1 MSAQKIIEDAQAFN
15 KRMEDNQNSRN
26 YQTGTL
32 YQLLCDRYD
41 LHYHVNKQKLIDLVA
56 KELDI

>member
-1 MSAQKIIEDAQAFN
+1 MNKVKIATENFGMFDS
-15 KRMEDNQNSRN
+15 MDDTRN

-41 LHYHVNKQKLIDLVA
+41 LGYHTPPQKLVDLV
-56 KELDI
+56 KNELEVDE